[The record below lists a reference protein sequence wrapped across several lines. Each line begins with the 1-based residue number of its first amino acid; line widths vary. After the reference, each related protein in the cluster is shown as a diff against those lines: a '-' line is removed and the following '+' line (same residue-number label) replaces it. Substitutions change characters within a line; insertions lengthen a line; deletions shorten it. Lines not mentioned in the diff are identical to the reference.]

1 MPKRTISHGE
11 LSWTR
16 RSKKEASAARDATLD
31 ALLTHE
37 GFAPLVLFC
46 PVKRDEAPGT
56 RGVVLVRR
64 SLSETPSWWYEF
76 VRPLEPTVPMA
87 QPGMSVVGGSCGSWD
102 TREECVKHARRHL
115 AQSAYDLDG
124 VDAES
129 ELWIASRD
137 DEGLSEHR
145 RWVAWQ
151 QRYAAARAAGSSDD
165 ESWHIASRG

>member
-56 RGVVLVRR
+56 R
-64 SLSETPSWWYEF
+64 
-76 VRPLEPTVPMA
+76 
-87 QPGMSVVGGSCGSWD
+87 GSWD